1 MADRDHSP
9 RPSQADAFA
18 REAGAG
24 QPGLLA
30 ELWAFLRHNKKW
42 WLTPIVLVLLLVSVL
57 VILGSS
63 AAAPMI
69 YTLF

>member
-1 MADRDHSP
+1 VPDRDPTDAS
-9 RPSQADAFA
+9 AFA
-18 REAGAG
+18 REAGEA
-24 QPGLLA
+24 QTGLLA
-30 ELWAFLRHNKKW
+30 EFWAFLKYNKKW

-57 VILGSS
+57 VILGTS